1 MRPQW
6 NRAGLDQNHL
16 IYKQWPQVKS
26 FAQNLSAIPPANKGT
41 KQSEI
46 LKSSDVEAERYGV
59 GFNMTSLQRDLWVI
73 REPAHLTGPRKPGD
87 VVLLTSAV
95 FLPVIEA
102 TILQPLKSYHFYFVI
117 SN

>member
-1 MRPQW
+1 M
-6 NRAGLDQNHL
+6 
-16 IYKQWPQVKS
+16 KS

-95 FLPVIEA
+95 FFPIIEA